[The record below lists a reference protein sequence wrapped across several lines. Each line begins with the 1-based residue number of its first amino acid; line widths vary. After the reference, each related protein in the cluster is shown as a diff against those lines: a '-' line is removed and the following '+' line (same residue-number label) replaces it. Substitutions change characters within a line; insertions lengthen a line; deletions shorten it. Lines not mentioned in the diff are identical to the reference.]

1 MIFFP
6 PEKMNEAF
14 KVVKEE
20 MPKYED
26 DEDLNKKIQD
36 FTEYFES
43 TYVGSEEQELRFP
56 QENLSKFSE
65 ILKNKNCHLDN
76 NVAESF
82 NRQFLDAL
90 PKNPMI
96 KGNHSAV

>member
-20 MPKYED
+20 MPEYED

-36 FTEYFES
+36 FTEYFKS

-56 QENLSKFSE
+56 GKTSQS
-65 ILKNKNCHLDN
+65 
-76 NVAESF
+76 
-82 NRQFLDAL
+82 
-90 PKNPMI
+90 
-96 KGNHSAV
+96 SARF